1 MDKQIKP
8 KSRTILI
15 TGVSSGI
22 GYGTTKELINRNY
35 TIFGS
40 VRKQEDAQR
49 LKAELGDRFIPLVF
63 DVTDQASIERA
74 ADQVQTQLKGTGL
87 GGLINNS
94 GISVS
99 GPVEHLTIDKVE
111 HNFNVNVLGIFR
123 VTKIFLPLLGTRRE
137 HPALPGRILNISSV
151 SGKISAPYMAPY
163 TGTKHAVEGISHCLR
178 KELLPF
184 GIEVVIIGPGQVQT
198 PIWDKG
204 SLDEFKDTQ
213 YISSMM
219 KFFKYLV
226 TKGKKGM
233 SLDDCSRRIANIFET
248 EKPRIR
254 YALVQNKFQNW
265 ILPLLLPDRVA
276 DRILLKN
283 LM

>member
-8 KSRTILI
+8 KSKTILI

-40 VRKQEDAQR
+40 VRKQEDAHR
-49 LKAELGDRFIPLVF
+49 LKAELGEKFIPLVF
-63 DVTDQASIERA
+63 DVTDQTSIERA
-74 ADQVQTQLKGTGL
+74 ADQVQTHLKGTGL
-87 GGLINNS
+87 GGLINNA

-99 GPVEHLTIDKVE
+99 GPVEHLSIDKVE

-123 VTKIFLPLLGTRRE
+123 VTKIFLPLLGTQRE
-137 HPALPGRILNISSV
+137 HPTLPGRILNISSV

-178 KELLPF
+178 KELLPY
-184 GIEVVIIGPGQVQT
+184 GIDVVIIGPGQVQT

-204 SLDEFKDTQ
+204 SLDEFKDTR

-219 KFFKYLV
+219 KFFTYLV
-226 TKGKKGM
+226 NKGKKGM
-233 SLDDCSRRIANIFET
+233 AIDECSRRIANIFET
-248 EKPRIR
+248 EKSKTR
-254 YALVQNKFQNW
+254 YTLVQNKFQNW

-276 DRILLKN
+276 DRFLLKN